1 MIEQSGKGRSN
12 MKTMSRLFNPVD
24 TGRAPRPRQPIAVGV
39 EPSLSETE
47 LDQVSA
53 AGGSS
58 GGGFGGSGG
67 GSGGN

>member
-1 MIEQSGKGRSN
+1 MRTI
-12 MKTMSRLFNPVD
+12 SRLFKPID
-24 TGRAPRPRQPIAVGV
+24 TGRGSRPRQPIAVGV
-39 EPSLSETE
+39 EPGLSETE